1 MEWPAAPVPAVI
13 MIGFERCARR
23 LPDGGSLT
31 LWEESPRQVARR
43 GSFQEMIG
51 NLGEQVVEGSGS
63 DALAMI
69 VPTDQGFESDE

>member
-1 MEWPAAPVPAVI
+1 
-13 MIGFERCARR
+13 
-23 LPDGGSLT
+23 
-31 LWEESPRQVARR
+31 
-43 GSFQEMIG
+43 MIG

>member
-1 MEWPAAPVPAVI
+1 M
-13 MIGFERCARR
+13 GSTLARR
-23 LPDGGSLT
+23 REPDAVGRD
-31 LWEESPRQVARR
+31 PRQVAHR

-51 NLGEQVVEGSGS
+51 NLGEQVVEGCGH